1 VNGFFLALVPP
12 FLWAVANHLEKYT
25 ISNYFKKAG
34 VGTMMIFSSFIAVF
48 VLPFSF
54 LLQTQAFS
62 IAPLTALLIALNG
75 CLYLSATFPY
85 LKALK
90 LNDASAVVPIFQL
103 IPVIS
108 FVLGYIFLGETLT
121 KNQLIGGALV
131 VLGAIVISL
140 EISEEKKYRLK
151 KDVLLL
157 MALSSLIYSFHFLFF
172 KMFAVDTQFWTTEFW
187 ENIGFIGFGLV
198 LVLFIKSYRRE
209 FKEVMKENG
218 KAVIAINSVNEV
230 VNITAKMIFNYASLL
245 VPIALSWVAVG
256 FQPVFVLAISIF
268 LAIFFPHI
276 SKEKVLGKHLVQKIA
291 CIVIMTI
298 GVYILHV
305 GG

>member
-1 VNGFFLALVPP
+1 MNGFLLALVPP

-34 VGTMMIFSSFIAVF
+34 VGTMMIFSSFIAIF

-54 LLQTQAFS
+54 LLQTNAFS

-121 KNQLIGGALV
+121 GDQLVGGALI

-140 EISEEKKYRLK
+140 EMSEEKKYKLR

-172 KMFAVDTQFWTTEFW
+172 KMFAVNTQFWTAEFW
-187 ENIGFIGFGLV
+187 ENIGFIGFGLM
-198 LVLFIKSYRRE
+198 LILFIKNYRRE
-209 FKEVMKENG
+209 FKEVMKANG
-218 KAVIAINSVNEV
+218 KAVLAINSVNEV
-230 VNITAKMIFNYASLL
+230 VNITAKMVFNYASLL

-268 LAIFFPHI
+268 LTIFFPHI
-276 SKEKVLGKHLVQKIA
+276 SKEKVLGKHLLQKII
-291 CIVIMTI
+291 CIIVMTI
-298 GVYILHV
+298 GVYILH
-305 GG
+305 